1 MVILRRK
8 LKSLIPVPI
17 IRMVREVSDGLHFRL
32 WQARL
37 KEAPRLRQ
45 PIFMIGSPRSGTSIA
60 VRLFARHPQVAN
72 RTEAGLIWDPEHYFD
87 PEADHLWTAD
97 RVTEGHVRR
106 LHTRFEYYRQKE
118 SKARLVNKH
127 PRNSVRIGHIRRVFP
142 DARFIHVIRDGRAVA
157 NSIVNRTRRE
167 PDRHSLPFGGFCKPP
182 GWRNL
187 LRKDPYEQ
195 AALQWREIVHYVLT
209 WREEL
214 DDQYHEFQYRDMCAQ
229 PREVFAA
236 AFESAGLEVS
246 SEILADLPDTLT
258 NMNYKYREHLSPA
271 QIATI
276 TQAQH
281 GLLAQLGYTI

>member
-60 VRLFARHPQVAN
+60 VRLFARPPPVAN

-106 LHTRFEYYRQKE
+106 VGLRIGRHSRYLGNDGRQGWQFADMLYDFFQAFSRF
-118 SKARLVNKH
+118 
-127 PRNSVRIGHIRRVFP
+127 VRIYVCHLYPI
-142 DARFIHVIRDGRAVA
+142 
-157 NSIVNRTRRE
+157 SRTY
-167 PDRHSLPFGGFCKPP
+167 FG
-182 GWRNL
+182 
-187 LRKDPYEQ
+187 
-195 AALQWREIVHYVLT
+195 T
-209 WREEL
+209 
-214 DDQYHEFQYRDMCAQ
+214 
-229 PREVFAA
+229 
-236 AFESAGLEVS
+236 S
-246 SEILADLPDTLT
+246 T
-258 NMNYKYREHLSPA
+258 
-271 QIATI
+271 
-276 TQAQH
+276 
-281 GLLAQLGYTI
+281 